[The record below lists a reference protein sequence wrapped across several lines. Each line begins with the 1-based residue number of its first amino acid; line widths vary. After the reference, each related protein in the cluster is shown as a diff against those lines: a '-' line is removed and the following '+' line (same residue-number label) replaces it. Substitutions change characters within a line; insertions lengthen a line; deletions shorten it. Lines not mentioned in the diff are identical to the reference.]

1 MKNLLFINKAVVLL
15 SFVFAGVSTPV
26 QAIKKSIEIDSAYVR
41 ATIPGTNVSSA
52 YMNIVNNADE
62 AIVLVGASG
71 KISDRIEIHQ
81 HLMED
86 GMMKMRQVDSLV
98 IAANNQVIL
107 QPSGYH
113 LMIFNLVKPLA
124 VGSDI
129 TVTLQFS
136 DGKNVDVALP
146 VQSIKRKK
154 QKEKAHHH
162 HH

>member
-1 MKNLLFINKAVVLL
+1 MKNLLCIKSAVVLL
-15 SFVFAGVSTPV
+15 SFVFGGISTST
-26 QAIKKSIEIDSAYVR
+26 QAFEKSIEIDRAYVR
-41 ATIPGTNVSSA
+41 ATIPGTTVSSA
-52 YMNIVNNADE
+52 YMNIVNNSDE
-62 AIVLVGASG
+62 PMILVGASG
-71 KISDRIEIHQ
+71 EVSDRIEIHQ

-98 IAANNQVIL
+98 VSANNQVIL

-113 LMIFNLVKPLA
+113 LMIFNLVKPLTE
-124 VGSDI
+124 GNEI
-129 TVTLQFS
+129 NVTLRFS
-136 DGKNVDVALP
+136 NGKNVDVSLP